1 VHHGVWDYDCPTH
14 PNLVDI
20 TVDGRAVKAVAQ
32 VSKQGFTYVFD
43 RATGDPV
50 WPIEERPVETD
61 TDLEGDVLSPTQPFP
76 TKPPPFEDQG
86 ASIDQLVDFT
96 PEIRALAVEAVRNH
110 RLGGLFTPPMLSA
123 DGGLQG
129 TIQRPAIGG
138 GANWPGSA
146 VDPETGLLYVPS
158 VNAFSVMKYITPDP
172 AEGGNLRFTQ
182 GGFDTTPL
190 MPRGLP
196 LFKPPYSR
204 ITAIDLNA
212 GDHAWMQPNGAGDR
226 YRNHPMLR
234 DLELPPLG
242 GEGLGG
248 PVLTRTLLISA
259 LTAGGTDGGPRLI
272 ARDKAT
278 GEIVG
283 SVDLP
288 AGAIGT
294 PMTYMHAGTQYIA
307 LTVGG
312 DVPELIALA
321 LP

>member
-1 VHHGVWDYDCPTH
+1 MVVDVGPRVEPKGVKHIRDFMKNY
-14 PNLVDI
+14 
-20 TVDGRAVKAVAQ
+20 RE
-32 VSKQGFTYVFD
+32 FD
-43 RATGDPV
+43 SLDEAAAGPV
-50 WPIEERPVETD
+50 
-61 TDLEGDVLSPTQPFP
+61 
-76 TKPPPFEDQG
+76 
-86 ASIDQLVDFT
+86 
-96 PEIRALAVEAVRNH
+96 
-110 RLGGLFTPPMLSA
+110 
-123 DGGLQG
+123 
-129 TIQRPAIGG
+129 
-138 GANWPGSA
+138 
-146 VDPETGLLYVPS
+146 
-158 VNAFSVMKYITPDP
+158 
-172 AEGGNLRFTQ
+172 
-182 GGFDTTPL
+182 

-196 LFKPPYSR
+196 LWKPPYSR
-204 ITAIDLNA
+204 MTAIDMNT
-212 GDHAWMQPNGAGDR
+212 GDHAWMTPTGNGDR
-226 YRNHPMLR
+226 IRNHPMLR

-248 PVLTRTLLISA
+248 PVLTSTLLISA